1 LLVIYNFF
9 VEFFVSSHQKSSP
22 RLHFSLLPAVPA
34 EHPGKMS
41 LPDSS
46 QNSSSLRPV
55 VLVTGEAG
63 YDVIATDIKPLDSVK
78 EDVEKLGAVCLA
90 LHLDVTDSESV
101 EKGMYF
107 SIKG

>member
-1 LLVIYNFF
+1 
-9 VEFFVSSHQKSSP
+9 
-22 RLHFSLLPAVPA
+22 
-34 EHPGKMS
+34 MS
-41 LPDSS
+41 QPNSA
-46 QNSSSLRPV
+46 QTSSSSRPV
-55 VLVTGEAG
+55 VLVTGAAGGGIGTNIAIRFAEAG